1 MEEYN
6 VTTMIPLSR
15 EIAKFLDL
23 LKFREED
30 SVVTIKDIK
39 PVLKAPYK
47 VLTD

>member
-1 MEEYN
+1 M
-6 VTTMIPLSR
+6 VTITIPLSR
-15 EIAKFLDL
+15 ETAKFLNF

-39 PVLKAPYK
+39 TVSQAPYK